1 MKKLSK
7 SEVMS
12 VVSKHNSEAFDMG
25 LEVLG
30 VFLQGSQNYQLD
42 YEDSDIDTKAII
54 IPTMRNIVANKSPI
68 STTHVRDNNEHI
80 DLKDIRVMFNSFKKQ
95 NINFIE
101 ILFTDYM
108 IINQKYRDVFQPI
121 LNIREDVA
129 RYNVVSAVNCMAG
142 MSMEKYKA
150 LEHPYPATLAKIE
163 KYGYDPK
170 QLHHIVRMREFIE
183 RYIDGEDFASCLI
196 SKNKDY
202 LIEVK
207 KGFHTLEDARK
218 LSLQLVEETKKIKDD
233 FLKNYKLEINTK
245 VDDVM
250 LEVIYNAC
258 KVKFREELM

>member
-12 VVSKHNSEAFDMG
+12 VVSKHSLEAFNMN

-42 YEDSDIDTKAII
+42 YDGSDVDTKAII
-54 IPTMRNIVANKSPI
+54 IPTMRNIVTNKSPV
-68 STTHVRDNNEHI
+68 STTYVRENNEHI

-108 IINQKYRDVFQPI
+108 IINPKYKDVFQPI
-121 LNIREDVA
+121 LDMREEVA
-129 RYNVVSAVNCMAG
+129 RYNIVSAVNCMAG

-150 LEHPYPATLAKIE
+150 MEHPYPATLLKIE

-170 QLHHIVRMREFIE
+170 QLHHIIRMREFIE
-183 RYIDGEDFASCLI
+183 RYTNGERFADCLV
-196 SKNKDY
+196 SNNKDY
-202 LIEVK
+202 LIDVK
-207 KGFHTLEDARK
+207 KGLYSLNDARK
-218 LSLQLVEETKKIKDD
+218 LSLQLVEETRSIKDD
-233 FLKNYKLEINTK
+233 FLKNHKLIVNTN
-245 VDDVM
+245 VDDIM
-250 LEVIYNAC
+250 LDVIYNAC
-258 KVKFREELM
+258 KVKFKEELM